1 MMITIHDNRWERAL
15 VQAENPTKA
24 VVVKKRNLIVLGA
37 SSSIGLAT
45 IKQLSKLTGDI
56 TVYATVADLTSP
68 ETEPL
73 RLPGIVLKAA
83 DLTKPES
90 MSSLLVGFD
99 VVFIIAPED
108 KNRAVVVIDTIN
120 VCKSSKV
127 GHIVVLSGITAT
139 LPSTIFGA
147 EFHLVETAVRES
159 DIPFTIVRVPLFME
173 NILSQLQLIGGKGD
187 FFSPLPSTTV
197 YNAASISDIGETVSK
212 IVADS
217 KQYVGMT
224 LSLTG
229 AVYSEKDYAEAFS
242 AVLGSPVKH
251 VKVSYVAASMAI
263 TSPTLLPGSDAFR
276 CRMR

>member
-108 KNRAVVVIDTIN
+108 
-120 VCKSSKV
+120 
-127 GHIVVLSGITAT
+127 
-139 LPSTIFGA
+139 
-147 EFHLVETAVRES
+147 
-159 DIPFTIVRVPLFME
+159 
-173 NILSQLQLIGGKGD
+173 
-187 FFSPLPSTTV
+187 
-197 YNAASISDIGETVSK
+197 
-212 IVADS
+212 
-217 KQYVGMT
+217 
-224 LSLTG
+224 LSLI
-229 AVYSEKDYAEAFS
+229 
-242 AVLGSPVKH
+242 H
-251 VKVSYVAASMAI
+251 I
-263 TSPTLLPGSDAFR
+263 
-276 CRMR
+276 